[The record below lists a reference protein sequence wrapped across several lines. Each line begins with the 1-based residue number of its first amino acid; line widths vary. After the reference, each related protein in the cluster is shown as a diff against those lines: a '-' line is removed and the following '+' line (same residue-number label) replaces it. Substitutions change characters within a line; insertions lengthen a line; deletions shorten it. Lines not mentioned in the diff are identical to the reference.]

1 MIGYYLNSNTFAK
14 LEKKFKRHKIKSML
28 KKHSKDGNVIDEIID
43 ELEMFRNTKA
53 TLVNLR
59 TQNADK

>member
-1 MIGYYLNSNTFAK
+1 
-14 LEKKFKRHKIKSML
+14 ML
-28 KKHSKDGNVIDEIID
+28 KKHSKDGNVIDKIID

-59 TQNADK
+59 TQNVEK